1 MITIRLRLQGSN
13 SFGSTGSVSATLS
26 ALYCSFLKAWLCCR
40 MLLLAL
46 QLLLLLGAGVGGA
59 DNVTVAGAPEGAVSI
74 DWSYQSLENSGK
86 FCPERD
92 SCRYTESSARLE
104 NLNDSYTVLLSS
116 MWRNFRPFPS
126 IGRNFTSSATYSE
139 IRQKIS
145 NSVCEY
151 CNIVKIM

>member
-1 MITIRLRLQGSN
+1 
-13 SFGSTGSVSATLS
+13 
-26 ALYCSFLKAWLCCR
+26 

-116 MWRNFRPFPS
+116 M
-126 IGRNFTSSATYSE
+126 
-139 IRQKIS
+139 
-145 NSVCEY
+145 
-151 CNIVKIM
+151 